1 MIGWRSCRGR
11 SAVARGVAWGADA
24 ASVASKLTRAAF
36 WAGCRARTV
45 DVKTGM
51 RTCASSSAVHFSF
64 LMAGFTLCRHR
75 CAHC

>member
-1 MIGWRSCRGR
+1 
-11 SAVARGVAWGADA
+11 
-24 ASVASKLTRAAF
+24 
-36 WAGCRARTV
+36 V